1 MLWQNID
8 PHRHLQYYLSYN
20 VFIIGAMTS
29 IYVFNPVILNTI
41 LCCLQLSAMSIMKK
55 TTYNVS
61 FISKVLKN
69 EQPIDGVTL
78 YIFYALRRDNVFFL
92 LINQNLHFPTSQIK
106 L

>member
-8 PHRHLQYYLSYN
+8 PHRQLQYNLSYY
-20 VFIIGAMTS
+20 VFITGAMTS
-29 IYVFNPVILNTI
+29 IYVCNPVI
-41 LCCLQLSAMSIMKK
+41 QLSAMSIMKK

-78 YIFYALRRDNVFFL
+78 DIFYILRRDNVFF

>member
-1 MLWQNID
+1 MPKIAIVSINQILWQIID
-8 PHRHLQYYLSYN
+8 PHRHLQYYLSYY
-20 VFIIGAMTS
+20 VFITGAMTS
-29 IYVFNPVILNTI
+29 IYVCNIVILNTI

-55 TTYNVS
+55 MTYNVS

-78 YIFYALRRDNVFFL
+78 DIFM
-92 LINQNLHFPTSQIK
+92 NQNLHFPTSQIK